1 MKVALIQLW
10 FGPLP
15 EYFNYHLETTKN
27 IDLIDFYFFT
37 DQDLDIKQ
45 DNFFYHKILVSN
57 ILSITYGPIRH
68 VITQS
73 NYIKIINQNFII
85 REIFIKNK
93 KSIF

>member
-45 DNFFYHKILVSN
+45 DNFFYHKIDKGYVTDYLSKKLNHEIKVSSDKKVCDVKAA
-57 ILSITYGPIRH
+57 LSDLF
-68 VITQS
+68 
-73 NYIKIINQNFII
+73 YI
-85 REIFIKNK
+85 
-93 KSIF
+93 